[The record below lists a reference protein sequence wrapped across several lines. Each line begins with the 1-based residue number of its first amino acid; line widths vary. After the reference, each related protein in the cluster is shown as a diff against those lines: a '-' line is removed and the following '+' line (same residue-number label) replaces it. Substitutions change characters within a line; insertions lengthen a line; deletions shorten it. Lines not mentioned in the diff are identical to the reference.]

1 MSDGKRARE
10 AIERL
15 GDELSFNEAVTVF
28 EFMEFMF
35 NKLTI
40 EKMLEVSKAI
50 GMIGGNSN
58 GE

>member
-10 AIERL
+10 ALERL
-15 GDELSFNEAVTVF
+15 GDELTFKEAVTVF

-40 EKMLEVSKAI
+40 EKMLEVSKVI